1 MKSITIRPS
10 DLIGFKPCELN
21 HKDPKH
27 CEDVNRLTKSIIDLD
42 VPARVTI
49 KKSGF
54 GDDII
59 NKTYIGSVHV
69 EQSDYETSDIK
80 DAIATAKIALEN
92 TIWIKF
98 DYRMTCNKGGFYL
111 DEG

>member
-10 DLIGFKPCELN
+10 DLIGFKPCDF

-27 CEDVNRLTKSIIDLD
+27 CEDVNNLTDSTINLD
-42 VPARVTI
+42 IPARVTI

-59 NKTYIGSVHV
+59 NRTYVKNVHV
-69 EQSDYETSDIK
+69 ESVDYETTDIN
-80 DAIATAKIALEN
+80 DAIGTAKINLEN
-92 TIWIKF
+92 ILWIKF